1 MTTAR
6 TAAHRT
12 ARDRR
17 TRRAELDVTAAVR
30 RFRRVASVLPRTALL
45 YDVATR
51 SDEALLVSLAR
62 EGAGFAVG
70 DPSAVPPLGATSQL
84 LSTARL
90 TSCEDVAALATAGV
104 RQFVVRSAE
113 ETCRVAIAAPGSSV
127 LVRVVPLA
135 TAGDAAQDQGCT
147 VAEAVTVLRQACAS
161 GLDIAGV
168 SFEIASLRRSPRAW
182 ASAVGASAR
191 VFGAAAE
198 VGLRLDTID
207 LGGGLPGARGRR
219 APAGGVRRD
228 PRARPAP
235 GVRPRPPPH
244 ARAGRPRRRRPRRR
258 RLNLSAAGRESRP
271 EVR

>member
-1 MTTAR
+1 M
-6 TAAHRT
+6 
-12 ARDRR
+12 
-17 TRRAELDVTAAVR
+17 TAAVR

-70 DPSAVPPLGATSQL
+70 DPSAVPPQVATSHV

-90 TSCEDVAALATAGV
+90 TSCEDVSTLASAGV
-104 RQFVVRSAE
+104 RQFVVRSPE

-161 GLDIAGV
+161 GLEVAGV

-198 VGLRLDTID
+198 VGLRLDTLD
-207 LGGGLPGARGRR
+207 LGGGLPALEDGAPPLAAYAATLER
-219 APAGGVRRD
+219 ALHQEFGL
-228 PRARPAP
+228 ARPRTLVRVGRVVVGPAAAAP
-235 GVRPRPPPH
+235 
-244 ARAGRPRRRRPRRR
+244 
-258 RLNLSAAGRESRP
+258 
-271 EVR
+271 

>member
-1 MTTAR
+1 MLANAPSRATAAARADVDTTA
-6 TAAHRT
+6 
-12 ARDRR
+12 
-17 TRRAELDVTAAVR
+17 VVR
-30 RFRRVASVLPRTALL
+30 RFRRVASVLPRTGLL
-45 YDVATR
+45 YDVSTR
-51 SDEALLVSLAR
+51 PDEALLVSLAR

-70 DPSAVPPLGATSQL
+70 DPSGVALPSAASHV

-90 TSCEDVAALATAGV
+90 TSCEDVTALAAAGA
-104 RQFVVRSAE
+104 RQFVVRSPE

-161 GLDIAGV
+161 GLDVAGV

-198 VGLRLDTID
+198 VGLRLDTLD
-207 LGGGLPGARGRR
+207 LGGGLPALEDGAPPLAAYAATLER
-219 APAGGVRRD
+219 ALHQEFGL
-228 PRARPAP
+228 ARPRTL
-235 GVRPRPPPH
+235 VRV
-244 ARAGRPRRRRPRRR
+244 GRVVVGP
-258 RLNLSAAGRESRP
+258 AAA
-271 EVR
+271 

>member
-1 MTTAR
+1 M
-6 TAAHRT
+6 
-12 ARDRR
+12 
-17 TRRAELDVTAAVR
+17 
-30 RFRRVASVLPRTALL
+30 LPRTALL

-70 DPSAVPPLGATSQL
+70 DPSHLPPLAATAKL

-90 TSCEDVAALATAGV
+90 TSCEDVTALATAGV

-135 TAGDAAQDQGCT
+135 SAGDAAQDQGCT

-168 SFEIASLRRSPRAW
+168 SFEIASLRRSR
-182 ASAVGASAR
+182 G
-191 VFGAAAE
+191 
-198 VGLRLDTID
+198 
-207 LGGGLPGARGRR
+207 RGRR
-219 APAGGVRRD
+219 PSVPRRACSAPRPRWACDSARSTSAAACPRSRTARLRWRRTPRPSSAPCTRSSASPAPARSCGS
-228 PRARPAP
+228 AASSSAL
-235 GVRPRPPPH
+235 PPP
-244 ARAGRPRRRRPRRR
+244 
-258 RLNLSAAGRESRP
+258 P
-271 EVR
+271 ETC